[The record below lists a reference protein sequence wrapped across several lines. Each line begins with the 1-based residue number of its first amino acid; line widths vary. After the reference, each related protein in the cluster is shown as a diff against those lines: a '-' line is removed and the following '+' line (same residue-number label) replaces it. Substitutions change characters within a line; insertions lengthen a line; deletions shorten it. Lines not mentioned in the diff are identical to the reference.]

1 MRGGDGVTDAY
12 LFSEWQCGNCGRGF
26 PDKNDA
32 EECCKEV
39 TA

>member
-1 MRGGDGVTDAY
+1 MSDAY

-32 EECCKEV
+32 EECCEV
-39 TA
+39 KA

>member
-1 MRGGDGVTDAY
+1 MTDAY

-39 TA
+39 KA